1 MTVNGVYKPTYN
13 WGAPS
18 CTRLWSFDFFEIRR
32 HPKNLTH
39 STAGRSKDA
48 SGKITP
54 TSRCL
59 FAENRRVRFSVFF
72 LGGYVGNDWNNFTN
86 LLLSPSLPTR
96 RRGMSASLA
105 MRAKAPPRMHGLRT
119 LRTDYDD
126 VPQLPICSMYGIF
139 TNICPKN
146 HPNVGKYT
154 IHGAYGMAYG
164 LYGHKLGYTV
174 YHIRWIHESIM
185 SVWDSTDV
193 QW

>member
-72 LGGYVGNDWNNFTN
+72 FWGDMLEMIGTTSPICCWARVCRLVGVGCPPAWRCAQRHHLGCMDYAHYARIMMMFPNY
-86 LLLSPSLPTR
+86 PYAPCMEYLPTFALKITQ
-96 RRGMSASLA
+96 M
-105 MRAKAPPRMHGLRT
+105 
-119 LRTDYDD
+119 
-126 VPQLPICSMYGIF
+126 
-139 TNICPKN
+139 
-146 HPNVGKYT
+146 
-154 IHGAYGMAYG
+154 
-164 LYGHKLGYTV
+164 
-174 YHIRWIHESIM
+174 
-185 SVWDSTDV
+185 
-193 QW
+193 